1 MQAFVV
7 LGKNV
12 FRTAPVEKSD
22 ELPSLQAFA
31 DQVYMSMCDSEPV
44 SLELEDGAF
53 LVIGG
58 EAVNSCY
65 MKFSETT

>member
-7 LGKNV
+7 LGQNV
-12 FRTAPVEKSD
+12 FRSAVVDKTE

-31 DQVYMSMCDSEPV
+31 DQVYASIQDSEPV
-44 SLELEDGAF
+44 SLELDDGGF

-58 EAVNSCY
+58 EALKNAYVR
-65 MKFSETT
+65 FSETP

>member
-12 FRTAPVEKSD
+12 FRTAVVEKT
-22 ELPSLQAFA
+22 EEVPTLQAFA
-31 DQVYMSMCDSEPV
+31 DQVYTSMLDAEPV

-58 EAVNSCY
+58 EAIKDCY
-65 MKFSETT
+65 MRFSETP